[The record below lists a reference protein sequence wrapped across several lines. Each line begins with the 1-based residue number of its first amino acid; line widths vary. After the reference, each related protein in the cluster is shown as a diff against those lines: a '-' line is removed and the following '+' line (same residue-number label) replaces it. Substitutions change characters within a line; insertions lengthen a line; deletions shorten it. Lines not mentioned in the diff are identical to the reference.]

1 MLDAL
6 KEVGIEFLIGIVA
19 LSLYLPYGLIA
30 WKCIN
35 EWEWTKKIARMENK
49 FVPALFLLL
58 VATLPFWVLLLF
70 HILVAASSL

>member
-6 KEVGIEFLIGIVA
+6 KEVGIDLLIRIVGF
-19 LSLYLPYGLIA
+19 SLYLPYGLIA
-30 WKCIN
+30 WKYIN

-58 VATLPFWVLLLF
+58 VFTLPLWVLLLF
-70 HILVAASSL
+70 HMLVKTISL